1 MRYGGRPPSRVG
13 AAGATLH
20 RVLLVAGLAGA
31 GVLSPVGLSAASAA
45 TSCPKAALCMYPQAD
60 YQGTPKVVK
69 LPKSQRERARMTDD
83 AGCIRFGFR
92 SLIDNSPFGGTVYGN
107 AKCDDGGQ
115 SQDFAAKA
123 KIAGFTGWPAKS
135 IVFPTDY

>member
-1 MRYGGRPPSRVG
+1 MKYCGRSPSRFG
-13 AAGATLH
+13 AAGATLY
-20 RVLLVAGLAGA
+20 RALLVAGLAGT
-31 GVLSPVGLSAASAA
+31 GVLSPVGLSAVSAQ
-45 TSCPKAALCMYPQAD
+45 TNCPKAALCMFPQAD

-69 LPKSQRERARMTDD
+69 LPRSQRERARMTDD
-83 AGCIRFGFR
+83 AGCIRFSFR

-115 SQDFAAKA
+115 NQDFAAKA
-123 KIAGFTGWPAKS
+123 RIARFTDWPAKS